1 MSSRVRSLWQVL
13 SRRRRFEAEMS
24 EELRLHVEEHTE
36 HLVGLGV
43 PPAEA
48 VLRARREFGSVLNV
62 QSDCREARGVEGVDE
77 LVRQARHAFRS
88 LRLAPGFTVTALL
101 TLGLCFGA
109 SLTLF
114 AVVDSVLL
122 RPLPFPAPDRLV
134 RVFNSY
140 PNAGVPDDGAN
151 LTNYSERHGRIAAF
165 ADLALY
171 RHDAAVVGETGSTE
185 RLAVTRVTADFFDVL
200 GVGPALGRGF
210 EAAETRPGSDDVVVI
225 TDGYWRQRLD
235 GDPTVLGG
243 TVRVDGVAKQVVGVL
258 PPSFRFLSSG
268 ARLYLPYTSTPEQAA
283 SGRRHAGSSSNMVA
297 RLRPG
302 ASVEEAR
309 AQVDALDAALGA
321 GSPDAD
327 LMARAGFRSRV
338 VPLHADHVASIRPV
352 LLLLLAGALLL
363 LVIGAVNLIDLLLV
377 RASARSRAL
386 GIRRAL
392 GANRWHLASEV
403 LVETTVLALGGG
415 LLGLALGAAGVEAV
429 GALGADH
436 LPLGANLAFEP
447 RMALVALVAALGMG
461 VLLGL
466 PVVAYTLRGGGTGGR
481 GEPGPLA
488 TEARGATANAAG
500 QRLRHGFVVA
510 QIALAF
516 VLIAGAGLLGSSL
529 ARAMAVAPGFEADHV
544 LSAQVSLSS
553 NRYDEAGARPRFVRD
568 LTEAMRREP
577 GVVTSGVLSNV
588 PFSGDDAKSSA
599 HVEGFVPEPGEPPSA
614 VYSYSVGGDAFAA
627 LGIPLRAGRYLIGE
641 DAERPARV
649 CVVDEDFAARYF
661 PEGEA
666 VGERLYPGSAPA
678 SGGDDPAD
686 ACTIV
691 GVVGA
696 VKQVGLTEDEA
707 LGAVYYRYRD
717 RPMESLYLVARTAVP
732 PESLA
737 SGLRALV
744 RRIDPDLPLTD
755 VRSMAERLSDS
766 LALRRSPALLAAL
779 FAGFALLLSVIGTY
793 GVLSYAVAERRR
805 EIGLRM
811 ALGARPEQVR
821 RQFVAIALRLVA
833 AGTSL
838 GVVGAAITSRALQ
851 AVLFEVPALPVAI
864 LAGTAG
870 VMVAVSLAA
879 CLIPSSRAAH
889 IPPTVA
895 LSE

>member
-1 MSSRVRSLWQVL
+1 MASRLRSVARVL

-24 EELRLHVEEHTE
+24 EELRLHIEEHTE

-48 VLRARREFGSVLNV
+48 ARQARREFGSVLNV
-62 QSDCREARGVEGVDE
+62 ESDCREARGVAGVDE
-77 LVRQARHAFRS
+77 VVRQGRHAFRR
-88 LRLAPGFTVTALL
+88 LRRAPGFTLTALS
-101 TLGLCFGA
+101 TLGLCLGA

-151 LTNYSERHGRIAAF
+151 LTNYAERSGRIAAF

-185 RLAVTRVTADFFDVL
+185 RLPVTRVTADFFDVL
-200 GVGPALGRGF
+200 GVAPALGRGF
-210 EAAETRPGSDDVVVI
+210 EEGETRPGADGVVVL

-235 GDPTVLGG
+235 GDPGALGG
-243 TVRVDGVAKQVVGVL
+243 TVRVDGVAKRVVGVL

-268 ARLYLPYTSTPEQAA
+268 ARLYLPYTMTPEQAA
-283 SGRRHAGSSSNMVA
+283 PGRRHAGSSSQMIA
-297 RLRPG
+297 RLHPG
-302 ASVEEAR
+302 VAPGEAQ
-309 AQVDALDAALGA
+309 AQVAALDAALGA
-321 GSPDAD
+321 GSPDAE

-352 LLLLLAGALLL
+352 LLLLSAGALLL
-363 LVIGAVNLIDLLLV
+363 LVIGAVNLVDLLLV

-392 GANRWHLASEV
+392 GASRRHLVSEV

-415 LLGLALGAAGVEAV
+415 LLGLALGAAGVEMV
-429 GALGADH
+429 GAFGGDH
-436 LPLGANLAFEP
+436 LPLGAGLAYGP
-447 RMALVALVAALGMG
+447 RTALVALAASLAMAA
-461 VLLGL
+461 VLGL
-466 PVVAYTLRGGGTGGR
+466 PVAVSTLRGGGTGGR
-481 GEPGPLA
+481 GAPGPLA
-488 TEARGATANAAG
+488 AEARGGTANAAA

-516 VLIAGAGLLGSSL
+516 VLIAGAGVLGSSL
-529 ARAMAVAPGFEADHV
+529 AQAMAVAPGFEPDHV

-553 NRYDEAGARPRFVRD
+553 NRYHEAGARPRFVHE
-568 LTEAMRREP
+568 LAEAMRREP
-577 GVVTSGVLSNV
+577 GVVTAGVISNV
-588 PFSGDDAKSSA
+588 PLSGDDAKSSA
-599 HVEGFVPEPGEPPSA
+599 HLEGFVPEPGEPPSA
-614 VYSYSVGGDAFAA
+614 VYSYSVGGDALAA
-627 LGIPLRAGRYLIGE
+627 LGVPLRAGRYLASG

-661 PEGEA
+661 PDGGA
-666 VGERLYPGSAPA
+666 VGERLYPGSAPT

-696 VKQVGLTEDEA
+696 VKQAGLTADEA

-717 RPMESLYLVARTAVP
+717 RPMENVYLVARTTVP
-732 PESLA
+732 PASLA
-737 SGLRALV
+737 SGLQAAV

-755 VRSMAERLSDS
+755 VRSMDERLSDS
-766 LALRRSPALLAAL
+766 LTLRRSPALLAAL
-779 FAGFALLLSVIGTY
+779 FAGFALLLTVIGTY

-821 RQFVAIALRLVA
+821 RQFVGIALRLVA
-833 AGTSL
+833 LGTAL
-838 GVVGAAITSRALQ
+838 GLVAAAVATGALRS
-851 AVLFEVPALPVAI
+851 VLFGVPAFPIAI
-864 LAGTAG
+864 LAGTAA

-879 CLIPSSRAAH
+879 CLVPSSRAAR